1 MKTVDEAKE
10 ANVKQDE
17 KIELLSEKIASND
30 SQVLYLASE
39 LKATQ
44 DELASRNRQIKRR
57 KFVQTEVDD
66 DDKGYKS
73 DEAGKRLKRDHMKK
87 TQDFLRTTTKGS
99 ERKQRQLKEALGG
112 QLGAG
117 DDSTLHTMINGISNM
132 LKRYSTGGRPSN
144 EGITVKRVL
153 LTAVCSEL
161 DPSQCSLAS
170 KLLGV
175 KSETLTD
182 HSNLSHKIATG
193 EESMI
198 VCRGKERF
206 DTVSQETIDF
216 VTRFW
221 INSSKPA
228 PGKSDFKKNP
238 HDKSKEERIYYN
250 NSTSD
255 EMFKEFTKICML
267 EGMDGPLEGAT
278 KFKELKPYFVLK
290 EARQSCVCVYEVDG
304 IIR

>member
-99 ERKQRQLKEALGG
+99 EQKQRQLKEALGG
-112 QLGAG
+112 QLGG
-117 DDSTLHTMINGISNM
+117 EDDSTLHTMINGISNM

-144 EGITVKRVL
+144 EGMTVCLPPIQIPPHCKILAILLPDEINSTGVSIVSSDGNKRLFFV
-153 LTAVCSEL
+153 SNI
-161 DPSQCSLAS
+161 S
-170 KLLGV
+170 
-175 KSETLTD
+175 TD
-182 HSNLSHKIATG
+182 HSL
-193 EESMI
+193 
-198 VCRGKERF
+198 
-206 DTVSQETIDF
+206 
-216 VTRFW
+216 
-221 INSSKPA
+221 
-228 PGKSDFKKNP
+228 
-238 HDKSKEERIYYN
+238 
-250 NSTSD
+250 
-255 EMFKEFTKICML
+255 L
-267 EGMDGPLEGAT
+267 
-278 KFKELKPYFVLK
+278 
-290 EARQSCVCVYEVDG
+290 
-304 IIR
+304 

>member
-30 SQVLYLASE
+30 SQVLYLGSE

-87 TQDFLRTTTKGS
+87 TQDFLRTTTKGR
-99 ERKQRQLKEALGG
+99 EQKQRQLKEALGG

-144 EGITVKRVL
+144 EGMTVCLPPIQIPPHCKILAILLPDEINSTGVSIVSSDGNKRLFFV
-153 LTAVCSEL
+153 
-161 DPSQCSLAS
+161 S
-170 KLLGV
+170 KI
-175 KSETLTD
+175 STD
-182 HSNLSHKIATG
+182 HSL
-193 EESMI
+193 
-198 VCRGKERF
+198 
-206 DTVSQETIDF
+206 
-216 VTRFW
+216 
-221 INSSKPA
+221 
-228 PGKSDFKKNP
+228 
-238 HDKSKEERIYYN
+238 
-250 NSTSD
+250 
-255 EMFKEFTKICML
+255 L
-267 EGMDGPLEGAT
+267 
-278 KFKELKPYFVLK
+278 
-290 EARQSCVCVYEVDG
+290 
-304 IIR
+304 

>member
-30 SQVLYLASE
+30 SQVLYLGSE

-87 TQDFLRTTTKGS
+87 TQDFLRTTTKGR
-99 ERKQRQLKEALGG
+99 EQKQRQLKEALGG

-144 EGITVKRVL
+144 EGMTVCLPPIQIPPHCKILAILLPDEINSTGASIVSSDGNKRLFFV
-153 LTAVCSEL
+153 SNI
-161 DPSQCSLAS
+161 S
-170 KLLGV
+170 
-175 KSETLTD
+175 TD
-182 HSNLSHKIATG
+182 HSL
-193 EESMI
+193 
-198 VCRGKERF
+198 
-206 DTVSQETIDF
+206 
-216 VTRFW
+216 
-221 INSSKPA
+221 
-228 PGKSDFKKNP
+228 
-238 HDKSKEERIYYN
+238 
-250 NSTSD
+250 
-255 EMFKEFTKICML
+255 L
-267 EGMDGPLEGAT
+267 
-278 KFKELKPYFVLK
+278 
-290 EARQSCVCVYEVDG
+290 
-304 IIR
+304 

>member
-87 TQDFLRTTTKGS
+87 TQDFLRTTTKGR
-99 ERKQRQLKEALGG
+99 EQKQRQLKEALGG

-117 DDSTLHTMINGISNM
+117 DDSTLHTMINGISS
-132 LKRYSTGGRPSN
+132 LSSPDSWRDKRSY
-144 EGITVKRVL
+144 K
-153 LTAVCSEL
+153 
-161 DPSQCSLAS
+161 QCASL
-170 KLLGV
+170 V
-175 KSETLTD
+175 T
-182 HSNLSHKIATG
+182 KIAVLG
-193 EESMI
+193 
-198 VCRGKERF
+198 
-206 DTVSQETIDF
+206 
-216 VTRFW
+216 TR
-221 INSSKPA
+221 S
-228 PGKSDFKKNP
+228 
-238 HDKSKEERIYYN
+238 
-250 NSTSD
+250 
-255 EMFKEFTKICML
+255 L
-267 EGMDGPLEGAT
+267 
-278 KFKELKPYFVLK
+278 
-290 EARQSCVCVYEVDG
+290 
-304 IIR
+304 